1 VTGRRSLE
9 PIRLGSLEVR
19 NRIAQS
25 ATVTNLGRNDAVTD
39 AMVAFYAERARG
51 GVGLIVTEGLSVH
64 RTSVP
69 NTTAPLAYDESLVPG
84 FTRLADAVHEH
95 GAGVVGQIWHV
106 GRQALWNPGL
116 IPWAPSGDRDP
127 YSGSTPHVMSEV
139 EILEVVDGF
148 AAAAANLRRAGFDG
162 VELHG
167 AHGYLITQFMSPLSN
182 RRTDRWGGSVE
193 NRARFVVELIRA
205 CRRAGGPDFVV
216 GLKVEAHEY
225 VEGGLTLEDSQE
237 LVSHIVGTEA
247 PDYIGTGQGNFS
259 PSLEKHVP
267 DMHFGERPF
276 VHLPRGIRE
285 VAQGVP
291 VMAISRVQ
299 DLDTADALIEDGTAD
314 LVGMTRALLA
324 DAHLVRK
331 TAAGERPRPC
341 VYCNVCWEYIHT
353 GRVVA
358 CVYGPETGREL
369 EVPAVVPAEEPVDV
383 HVVGGGPA
391 GLEVAR
397 VALEYGHTV
406 TVHERDAELG
416 GRVRRESR
424 VPGREIFAE
433 AAEWLEGEVRAGGA
447 AVVTGHD
454 VLPDEVAGLGELVV
468 VATGAVPQVLP
479 LPGATTVLPLDGLL
493 EHDAEAPLA
502 GPVVIVDEIESEP
515 VYGVAEELARR
526 GHQVTV
532 LTRRAAIG
540 RRVSYISL
548 IGVLRRL
555 DEQGVTVQTLAVPQ
569 RVADGELEVAHSFSG
584 RTYRLGPVGTIVR
597 AGPYEVPAG
606 TPAGDVTVGDASG
619 PRELLAVVREAN
631 AVAHRVF
638 SDGPARHSSDS

>member
-1 VTGRRSLE
+1 VTTRRSLE
-9 PIRLGSLEVR
+9 PIRLGTLEVR
-19 NRIAQS
+19 NRVAQS

-64 RTSVP
+64 PTSLP

-84 FTRLADAVHEH
+84 FTKLASAVHEH
-95 GAGVVGQIWHV
+95 GAAILGQIWHV

-116 IPWAPSGDRDP
+116 IPWAPSGTRDP
-127 YSGSTPHVMSEV
+127 YSGTTPHVMTDA
-139 EILEVVDGF
+139 EILEVVEGF
-148 AAAAANLRRAGFDG
+148 ATSAVNLRRAGFDG

-182 RRTDRWGGSVE
+182 QRTDRWGGSVE
-193 NRARFVVELIRA
+193 NRARFALEIIRA
-205 CRRAGGPDFVV
+205 CRRACGPDFVV
-216 GLKVEAHEY
+216 GLKMEAHEY
-225 VEGGLTLEDSQE
+225 IEGGLTLEDSQE
-237 LVSHIVGTEA
+237 LVSHIVATEA
-247 PDYIGTGQGNFS
+247 PDYISTGQGNFS

-291 VMAISRVQ
+291 VMAVTRVS
-299 DLDTADALIEDGTAD
+299 DLDTADDLIEDGTAD

-331 TAAGERPRPC
+331 AAAGQTPRPC
-341 VYCNVCWEYIHT
+341 IYCNVCWEYIHT

-358 CVYGPETGREL
+358 CVYGPDTGREA
-369 EVPAVVPAEEPVDV
+369 EVPVVVPVSEPVDV
-383 HVVGGGPA
+383 HIVGGGPA

-397 VALEYGHTV
+397 VGLDYGHAV
-406 TVHERDAELG
+406 TVHEKDSELG
-416 GRVRRESR
+416 GRIRRESR
-424 VPGREIFAE
+424 VPGREIYAE
-433 AAEWLEGEVRAGGA
+433 AADWLEDQVRSAGAVIATGSEIGAEEVS
-447 AVVTGHD
+447 
-454 VLPDEVAGLGELVV
+454 GLGDLVV
-468 VATGAVPQVLP
+468 VATGAVPQVAP
-479 LPGATTVLPLDGLL
+479 VPGAETVLALDGLL
-493 EHDAEAPLA
+493 ERDDETPLG
-502 GPVVIVDEIESEP
+502 GPIVIIDEIESEP

-555 DEQGVTVQTLAVPQ
+555 DERGVTVQTLAVP
-569 RVADGELEVAHSFSG
+569 RAVEDGRLVVAHSFSG
-584 RTYRLGPVGTIVR
+584 RTYPLGPVGTIVR

-606 TPAGDVTVGDASG
+606 TLAGDVTVGDASG

-631 AVAHRVF
+631 AAAHRVF
-638 SDGPARHSSDS
+638 SRVRASEAAAA